1 MSAMVEE
8 VKRRLAAMRGETPP
22 EEEARTEPGAD
33 TSPGDGGAAFAEM
46 LDNETAA
53 ATEQEHAAASTCVDA
68 ADWLDAPDEP
78 DTPLVHE
85 LIELGEMVAIVGQS
99 KAGKSFIALQLA
111 VCIALGIPFL
121 NRETVRQKVYIAN
134 LEVSRKQYKKRLR
147 RLIQALG
154 VDPHELNG
162 WLFIDNM
169 KGESASWQ
177 WCRDEAR
184 RHGCAVVVIDPFY
197 QIFKGDENDI
207 TACTDAVDEMKVYQK
222 EGFTLIVVFHSPK
235 GFSGDRQL
243 IDMISGSSVL
253 ARFPESIFGLLNHA
267 SEKTARVVKCILRNY
282 APPEDQT
289 IRFDEGMFKV
299 EDSIAPMVQ
308 TANSIHSQRAMKRA
322 DEIAA
327 VIVEVLKANGAQKS
341 KGSLA
346 LLTQDECARIWGD
359 KQRPGDKKVAAV
371 INSMVERRVLVEAPE
386 RTHVRGGSIPI
397 GLPEQMGV
405 NTPDDDDDS
414 PMSRQGGVYAD

>member
-1 MSAMVEE
+1 MWKITPNQRSEEPSAVRPIPPPKVEAHTDPGASDNGKSIFDALKEE
-8 VKRRLAAMRGETPP
+8 V
-22 EEEARTEPGAD
+22 D
-33 TSPGDGGAAFAEM
+33 
-46 LDNETAA
+46 A
-53 ATEQEHAAASTCVDA
+53 ATVAEHAAASTCVDA

-99 KAGKSFIALQLA
+99 KAGKSFIALELA

-121 NRETVRQKVYIAN
+121 GRETVRRKVYIAN

-147 RLIQALG
+147 RLVQALG
-154 VDPHELNG
+154 VDSHELNG

-184 RHGCAVVVIDPFY
+184 RHGCAVVLIDPFY

-267 SEKTARVVKCILRNY
+267 TEENARVVKCVLRNY

-299 EDSIAPMVQ
+299 EESIAPVVQ
-308 TANSIHSQRAMKRA
+308 TANSIHSQRAAKRA

-327 VIVEVLKANGAQKS
+327 VVVEVLKANGAQKS

-371 INSMVERRVLVEAPE
+371 INSMVERRVLIEAE
-386 RTHVRGGSIPI
+386 ARSHVRGGSIPI

-405 NTPDDDDDS
+405 AASDDADDS
-414 PMSRQGGVYAD
+414 PLAGQGGVYAD